1 MFLRYLRVGGELDAI
16 NWKCSQ
22 QYLKEGRPGLMFNC
36 VPFVRYLKPV
46 VLELDQKVAE
56 NSHWITNARCL
67 LRSQTRGK
75 RFYWDRKL
83 CVSFPIRC
91 NQSVKVINGKFCKS
105 VQMCINNTCNSDYS
119 EIHSPIHVL
128 ILVPFLN
135 Q

>member
-1 MFLRYLRVGGELDAI
+1 
-16 NWKCSQ
+16 
-22 QYLKEGRPGLMFNC
+22 MFNC

-83 CVSFPIRC
+83 LCQLPYKMQPIR
-91 NQSVKVINGKFCKS
+91 KS
-105 VQMCINNTCNSDYS
+105 N
-119 EIHSPIHVL
+119 
-128 ILVPFLN
+128 
-135 Q
+135 